1 MPARKPLEG
10 QVAVVAGATRGA
22 GRGIAR
28 GLGEAGATVVCT
40 GRSVRGAPSA
50 YKRPETI
57 EETAE
62 MITAAGGTAV
72 AVRVDHTNEPEVAA
86 LFERVA
92 REHGR
97 LDVLV
102 NAIAGEDPLLGEWT
116 SFWKTDLTH
125 ADQALRQSLLSHV
138 ITAKHAAP
146 LMIKKR
152 RGLIVEVVEG
162 DLLFS
167 SGNVVAQLV
176 KFGLKAFVSTMA
188 EELRKHKVAAVSITP
203 GFLRSEAML
212 EHFGVSER
220 NWRDAGKKDPNFLH
234 SESPL
239 FVGRA
244 VAALAGDRRIL
255 ERSGDLTSSWAV
267 AREFGLTDADGS
279 RPDFGTHMQ
288 QSLMPSMK
296 WLRTGYEHHVA
307 WLGRIAERGRAYLDV
322 VHA

>member
-1 MPARKPLEG
+1 MI
-10 QVAVVAGATRGA
+10 VAD
-22 GRGIAR
+22 
-28 GLGEAGATVVCT
+28 
-40 GRSVRGAPSA
+40 
-50 YKRPETI
+50 
-57 EETAE
+57 
-62 MITAAGGTAV
+62 GGSAV
-72 AVRVDHTNEPEVAA
+72 AVRVDHTRDAEVTA
-86 LFERVA
+86 LFERIA
-92 REHGR
+92 QEHGR

-102 NAIAGEDPLLGEWT
+102 NGVAGEDPLLGEWT

-125 ADQALRQSLLSHV
+125 AEHALRQSLLSHI

-167 SGNVVAQLV
+167 SGNVVGQLV
-176 KFGLKAFVSTMA
+176 KFALKGFVSTMA
-188 EELRKHKVAAVSITP
+188 EELRTHKVAALAITP
-203 GFLRSEAML
+203 GYLRSEAML
-212 EHFGVSER
+212 DHFGVSER
-220 NWRDAGKKDPNFLH
+220 NWRDAAKKDPNFLH

-279 RPDFGTHMQ
+279 RPDFGRHLE
-288 QSLMPSMK
+288 QSLMSSMK
-296 WLRTGYEHHVA
+296 WLRDGYARHVA
-307 WLGRIAERGRAYLDV
+307 WLDRLAERGRTYLSAV
-322 VHA
+322 PV